1 MSCRIR
7 EAGDSVLILELDE
20 RLDPAINAQAILIG
34 ESIRTSTLPGLL
46 DVVSGYRSVAVYF
59 DPLRVNLDSLVDTM
73 EQAGRAA
80 SVPSLAAHP
89 PITVPACYEGACA
102 PDIGEVAE
110 FAGCSADE
118 VIRLHTSRAYRVFML
133 GFLPGFPYM
142 GIVDERIGAP
152 RRSTPRVRVPAG
164 MVGVAGR
171 QTGIYPTEAPGGWRL
186 IGQTPLR
193 PFDLKRPV
201 PFLFKPGDIV
211 RFEAVSFSEFQRMSG
226 RAGPDSPR

>member
-1 MSCRIR
+1 MSFRIR
-7 EAGDSVLILELDE
+7 EAGDSAFILELE
-20 RLDPAINAQAILIG
+20 NRLDPEVNAQAIQIG
-34 ESIRTSTLPGLL
+34 ESILARVLPGLL

-59 DPLRVNLDSLVDTM
+59 DPLRVNLDGLVDSM

-80 SVPSLAAHP
+80 LGPSITEQP
-89 PITVPACYEGACA
+89 PVTVRVCYEGECA

-110 FAGCSADE
+110 FARCSAGE
-118 VIRLHTSRAYRVFML
+118 VVRIHTSRVYRVFML

-152 RRSTPRVRVPAG
+152 RRSTPRVRVAAG
-164 MVGVAGR
+164 MVGIAGR

-193 PFDLKRPV
+193 PFDLERPM
-201 PFLFKPGDIV
+201 PFLFKPGDAV
-211 RFEAVSFSEFQRMSG
+211 QFEAVSLSEFQRLSG
-226 RAGPDSPR
+226 SAGPDSPR